1 MAKLSEMFPS
11 RYLKAADC
19 DESDLVLTVRE
30 IKSEQVG
37 QGKDAED
44 KYVLYFEE
52 TEKGLVLNKTNSNTI
67 AKLHGDDTDD
77 WEGKKIALYATEVEF
92 QGQVSLGIRVRLQAP
107 RAKGKAAKAE
117 AAALIPAVGDDD
129 DDEAGPPF

>member
-1 MAKLSEMFPS
+1 MPKLGEMFPS
-11 RYLKAADC
+11 NYLKAADC
-19 DESDLVLTVRE
+19 DDADLVLTVRD
-30 IKSEQVG
+30 IKQKSMG
-37 QGKDAED
+37 QGKDKED
-44 KYVLYFEE
+44 KWVLYFAEV
-52 TEKGLVLNKTNSNTI
+52 EKGLVLNKVNTNTI

-107 RAKGKAAKAE
+107 RAKGKAAKDE